1 VELRGRWWNGR
12 WGRLARRDI
21 WLKLDVTWRVEA
33 RKGDGDSGVWS
44 HDYSSE
50 EDARAA
56 IAAMMDRT
64 GGPGEWQDLTNVG
77 RGKPDRDRSSGRPD
91 TAKENRPR
99 LETPD
104 RKA

>member
-12 WGRLARRDI
+12 WGKLARRDI

-44 HDYSSE
+44 HEYNSE

-56 IAAMMDRT
+56 IAGMMDRT
-64 GGPGEWQDLTNVG
+64 GGPGEWQDLTKV
-77 RGKPDRDRSSGRPD
+77 PDRRGPAARDGHDVAPHGRSRLSG
-91 TAKENRPR
+91 
-99 LETPD
+99 
-104 RKA
+104 